1 MGPSLGGFDA
11 AVIAAQDE
19 FGSAAGTMPDGDHP
33 RGRPGLIPRT
43 DAPLTGGGYSRVVRQ
58 LGSLA
63 RRLEIHWIDVGIA
76 GGLSA
81 LAVVEMLS
89 PGERSASPANLL
101 ATMPLLVRRRWPIAV
116 LLLALVGFAI
126 SGRDTGLAAL
136 VGGLTAAVSVGLHA
150 RRQMLAW
157 LAVLVS
163 AAALTLEFGF
173 QGNGSGS
180 QSTLPVP
187 PFLLPLILLGAAF
200 LAGRE
205 IATRQQQLNQQRD
218 LARRLERD
226 REEAVKAAAEGER
239 RHIARELH
247 DIVAHS
253 VGVMVVQAG
262 AARQVLTDKPEAA
275 RESLMAVE
283 ATGHQAMS
291 ELRRLLGVLGDDG
304 GEPPPLAPQPTMQ
317 NLEALVA
324 RVKEAGLAVSLRIEG
339 ERGPLPPGVDVAAY
353 RVVQE
358 ALTNAL
364 KYAGG
369 ADTEVVIRYLPDAI
383 DLEVIDEGTAS
394 TPASGVGRG
403 LAGMRERVALFHG
416 TITAGPRPGRG
427 YAVRAHLPIDQ
438 PS

>member
-1 MGPSLGGFDA
+1 M
-11 AVIAAQDE
+11 
-19 FGSAAGTMPDGDHP
+19 
-33 RGRPGLIPRT
+33 
-43 DAPLTGGGYSRVVRQ
+43 RQ

-89 PGERSASPANLL
+89 PGDHTASPANLL
-101 ATMPLLVRRRWPIAV
+101 ATVPLLARRRWPIAV

-150 RRQMLAW
+150 RRQLLAW
-157 LAVLVS
+157 LAVLVC

-173 QGNGSGS
+173 QGNGSG

-187 PFLLPLILLGAAF
+187 PFLLPFILLGAAF

-205 IATRQQQLNQQRD
+205 IATRQQQLNQQRE

-226 REEAVKAAAEGER
+226 REEAVQAAAEGER
-239 RHIARELH
+239 QHIARELH

-253 VGVMVVQAG
+253 VGVMVIQAG

-283 ATGHQAMS
+283 ASGHQAMN
-291 ELRRLLGVLGDDG
+291 ELRRLLGVLGDDA
-304 GEPPPLAPQPTMQ
+304 GEAPPLAPQPTMQ
-317 NLEALVA
+317 NIEAMVA
-324 RVKEAGLAVSLRIEG
+324 QVKDAGLPVSLRIEG

-438 PS
+438 P